1 MINHTVLFKLRE
13 FDSEDQKGVVRAKL
27 EHALLALKDKIDVLK
42 YIQVGQNVEFNSPS
56 FDICL
61 VTHFE
66 SMYDLEV
73 YRVHPDHLIVVELV
87 KSSTVDRAV
96 VDYEF

>member
-27 EHALLALKDKIDVLK
+27 EHALLALKDKIDVLR
-42 YIQVGQNVEFNSPS
+42 YIQVGQNVEFNSSS

-66 SMYDLEV
+66 SLHDLEV
-73 YRVHPDHLIVVELV
+73 YRVHPDHLKVVELV

>member
-1 MINHTVLFKLRE
+1 
-13 FDSEDQKGVVRAKL
+13 
-27 EHALLALKDKIDVLK
+27 
-42 YIQVGQNVEFNSPS
+42 VGQNVEFNSPS

-66 SMYDLEV
+66 TLHDLEV
-73 YRVHPDHLIVVELV
+73 YRVHPDHLKVVEIV

>member
-1 MINHTVLFKLRE
+1 MINHTVLFKLKD
-13 FDSEDQKGVVRAKL
+13 FDNEDQKGVVRHKL
-27 EHALLALKDKIDVLK
+27 EHALLALTDKIPEHTYLE
-42 YIQVGQNVEFNSPS
+42 VGENLDFNAAA

-66 SMYDLEV
+66 TISDLEI
-73 YRVHPDHLIVVELV
+73 YRVHPEHLKVVELV
-87 KSSTVDRAV
+87 KTYTKDRAV